1 MFFNKPRD
9 LSEYGV
15 KCAPQSF
22 VYVEDNIGV

>member
-9 LSEYGV
+9 LFEYGV
-15 KCAPQSF
+15 KRAPQSY

>member
-15 KCAPQSF
+15 KRAPQSF
-22 VYVEDNIGV
+22 IYVEDKIGV